1 MNKAIIFVYRGGF
14 DYFMSGSAASVKF
27 AFDPACVRDL
37 EVLNIPQLEAAIAAF
52 VASNKLVPSHCAII
66 LSDSV
71 LFIKDLQKP
80 VETVVPKIKGKVQVP
95 QVVETQQVPKLT
107 LDDMAQK
114 FVDTVPFEDVASMQ
128 LPIPSG
134 IKVLAVN
141 RELYMS
147 IKMGFEK
154 SGFFIEN
161 VTPLIA
167 LGKEMYPE
175 GTDTVKKALAKF
187 DMTKAHSFLTAKPF
201 ILSKPQEKS
210 DFVPDGKK
218 SNTRLFVMLGVFGVL
233 FLILGILLWQ
243 MLRPQPVVAPPIALA
258 PTGTPTVLPTSTVTA
273 AEDSSAAAAL
283 VVSDL
288 VAEIIDLPK
297 SSSQAASLKKD
308 LEKFGFAKVVVSKN
322 VSLPGAKTTI
332 VFASTIT
339 PVIREQIT
347 KRIQAIV
354 PNISAITS
362 TDTSADVIITIGK

>member
-1 MNKAIIFVYRGGF
+1 MNKAIIFIYRGGF
-14 DYFMSGSAASVKF
+14 DYYVSGNAASVRF
-27 AFDPACVRDL
+27 PFDPVIVRDL

-52 VASNKLVPSHCAII
+52 IASSKLVPSHCAII

-71 LFIKDLQKP
+71 LFMKDLQKP
-80 VETVVPKIKGKVQVP
+80 AETVVPKAKGKIQVLP
-95 QVVETQQVPKLT
+95 VIETEQVAKVT

-128 LPIPSG
+128 LPIPNG

-147 IKMGFEK
+147 IKLGFEK

-161 VTPLIA
+161 VSPLIA
-167 LGKEMYPE
+167 LGRDMYPE
-175 GTDTVKKALAKF
+175 GVDTVKKALAQF

-210 DFVPDGKK
+210 DFVLDDKK
-218 SNTRLFVMLGVFGVL
+218 SNTRLFAMLGVFGVL

-258 PTGTPTVLPTSTVTA
+258 PTVIPRVLPTSIVTP

-283 VVSDL
+283 AVTDL

-332 VFASTIT
+332 VFASAIT
-339 PVIREQIT
+339 PVVREQIT

-362 TDTSADVIITIGK
+362 TDTSADVIVTLGR